1 MIGEVADVAEVI
13 ANMQVP
19 LHIWLPHSPEFSR
32 ASDAQK
38 EVEFCAE
45 SP

>member
-1 MIGEVADVAEVI
+1 MIGEVANVADVI

-19 LHIWLPHSPEFSR
+19 LHICRPHSPEFSG
-32 ASDAQK
+32 ASGAQK
-38 EVEFCAE
+38 EVEFGVE

>member
-1 MIGEVADVAEVI
+1 MTGELAKVADVI

-19 LHIWLPHSPEFSR
+19 LHIWQPHSPEFSR
-32 ASDAQK
+32 TSGAPK
-38 EVEFCAE
+38 EVEFRVE

>member
-1 MIGEVADVAEVI
+1 MTGEVADVADAI

-19 LHIWLPHSPEFSR
+19 LHIWRPHLPEFSG

-38 EVEFCAE
+38 EVEFRVE

>member
-19 LHIWLPHSPEFSR
+19 LHIWQPHSPEFSR
-32 ASDAQK
+32 ASGARK
-38 EVEFCAE
+38 EVEFRVE

>member
-1 MIGEVADVAEVI
+1 MIGQVANVADVI

-19 LHIWLPHSPEFSR
+19 LHIWRPHSPEFSANSR
-32 ASDAQK
+32 GQN
-38 EVEFCAE
+38 EVDSCAE

>member
-1 MIGEVADVAEVI
+1 VIGEVANVADVI

-19 LHIWLPHSPEFSR
+19 LHIEWPQSPEFSR
-32 ASDAQK
+32 PSDAGK
-38 EVEFCAE
+38 EVEFCVE

>member
-1 MIGEVADVAEVI
+1 MIGQVANVADVI

-19 LHIWLPHSPEFSR
+19 LHICQPHSPEFSE
-32 ASDAQK
+32 ASDAEK
-38 EVEFCAE
+38 EVEFRVE

>member
-1 MIGEVADVAEVI
+1 MIGDVADVADVI

-19 LHIWLPHSPEFSR
+19 LHIWRPHSTEFSR

-38 EVEFCAE
+38 EVEFRVE

>member
-1 MIGEVADVAEVI
+1 MIGEVADVAEII

-19 LHIWLPHSPEFSR
+19 LQICRPHSPEFSG
-32 ASDAQK
+32 ASDAEK
-38 EVEFCAE
+38 EVEFRLE

>member
-1 MIGEVADVAEVI
+1 VTGEVVDVAEVI

-19 LHIWLPHSPEFSR
+19 LHIWRRHSPEFSR
-32 ASDAQK
+32 ASDARK
-38 EVEFCAE
+38 EVEFRVE